1 MRIARVP
8 ETNPD
13 ESVMKLLA
21 LDTATEACSAA
32 LLIDGDVRERF
43 EVAPRAH
50 ARLLLPMLEELL
62 AEAGLK
68 PTALD
73 AVAFGRGPGSFT
85 GVRIAASVAQGIA
98 FAADLPVVPISTL
111 AALAWPALCMTDSRR
126 VFAAIDARMGEVY
139 CAAYQGSVKEALVAL
154 TDEQVTP
161 AATVCVPAGEAWYG
175 VGSGWAVYAEVLRP
189 HFGASLLSIDATAL
203 PRASTIAA
211 LAVHELARGHAVA
224 ADQALPVYLRNQV
237 VQRPAG

>member
-1 MRIARVP
+1 
-8 ETNPD
+8 
-13 ESVMKLLA
+13 MKLLA

-50 ARLLLPMLEELL
+50 ARLLLPMLEDLL

-68 PTALD
+68 PAALD

-111 AALAWPALCMTDSRR
+111 AALAWQAVCARDSCR
-126 VFAAIDARMGEVY
+126 VFAAIDARMGEIY
-139 CAAYQGSVKEALVAL
+139 CAAYQGSTRGGLVAL
-154 TDEQVTP
+154 TDEQVTA
-161 AATVCVPAGEAWYG
+161 AATVCVPAGEEWCG
-175 VGSGWAVYAEVLRP
+175 VGSGWAVYADVLCP
-189 HFGASLLSIDATAL
+189 HFGTSLLSIDATAL
-203 PRASTIAA
+203 PRASVVAA
-211 LAVHELARGHAVA
+211 LAAHEFARGHAVA